1 MARSQGQSPV
11 TGVLLAGGQSRRMG
25 RDKRFLDVG
34 GMPLFHRVLSV
45 FDRLFPE
52 VLVVVADQAVEL
64 PVAGHRVLTDR
75 IPGCGSLGGLYT
87 GLLEASHPRVFAAAC
102 DMPFLNASLI
112 AHMTVLDVTAG
123 VVMAKLAN
131 GVHPMHAVYA
141 KTCLPFM
148 EAMLKSGQ
156 LKIQSLVEEGAI
168 SVRLLS
174 EEDARAFDPDFLSFL
189 NINTP
194 ADLEFARKVARDQ
207 PATSG

>member
-1 MARSQGQSPV
+1 
-11 TGVLLAGGQSRRMG
+11 MG

-34 GMPLFHRVLSV
+34 GRPLFHRVLSV
-45 FDRLFPE
+45 FDQLFPE
-52 VLVVVADQAVEL
+52 VLVVVADNAVEL
-64 PVAGHRVLTDR
+64 PRAGHRVLTDR

-102 DMPFLNASLI
+102 DMPFLNARLI
-112 AHMTVLDVTAG
+112 GHMTALDVTAE

-141 KTCLPFM
+141 KPCLPFM
-148 EAMLKSGQ
+148 EAMLKSKQ
-156 LKIQSLVEEGAI
+156 LKIQNLIEESSI

-174 EEDARAFDPDFLSFL
+174 EEDARAFDADLLSFL

-194 ADLEFARKVARDQ
+194 ADLEFARKVARDRQ
-207 PATSG
+207 ATLG